1 MSKTV
6 KHKKG
11 ATCRGSSNI
20 HRNLLENHLFIN
32 NEDPKLFQRKVIDM
46 IIELDEK
53 YSLLESKVDEI
64 NKWVV
69 KKKKNVNIVDWLNKN
84 VVPWVEFDKMI
95 DSIVIQEEDVVS
107 LFNNTFNEVLIDV
120 LERTVCSER
129 VQEKKPIFAF
139 VQKINTF
146 YVYNEDARW
155 VELDDKNMI
164 KFLNKIR
171 NKIFATFYE
180 WKKKKRVNGMSEKM
194 ETTCD
199 ETTVKIMGHDFNKES
214 VLNKIKKH
222 LFGAMKTE
230 IKVQIEY
237 DFDF

>member
-1 MSKTV
+1 MSKMV
-6 KHKKG
+6 KPQKR
-11 ATCRGSSNI
+11 TCRGTYNI
-20 HRNLLENHLFIN
+20 HRNLLDNHLFIN
-32 NEDPKLFQRKVIDM
+32 NDDPKLFQRKVIDM
-46 IIELDEK
+46 IIDLDEK

-84 VVPWVEFDKMI
+84 VVPSVEFDKMI
-95 DSIVIQEEDVVS
+95 DAVDFQEEDVGS

-120 LERTVCSER
+120 LERTMCTER

-146 YVYNEDARW
+146 YVYNEDTRW

-164 KFLNKIR
+164 KILNKIR
-171 NKIFATFYE
+171 IKIFAVFYE
-180 WKKKKRVNGMSEKM
+180 WKKKKRLGNGMSEKM

-199 ETTVKIMGHDFNKES
+199 ETTVKITGHDFNKDT

-222 LFGAMKTE
+222 LFGEMKTD

-237 DFDF
+237 EFDF

>member
-1 MSKTV
+1 MV
-6 KHKKG
+6 KPKKG
-11 ATCRGSSNI
+11 GCSGISNI
-20 HRNLLENHLFIN
+20 HRNLLENHLYMH

-84 VVPWVEFDKMI
+84 VVPLVVFDKMI
-95 DSIVIQEEDVVS
+95 DTVVIQEEDVVS
-107 LFNNTFNEVLIDV
+107 LFNNKFNEVLIDV
-120 LERTVCSER
+120 LERTLCAECA
-129 VQEKKPIFAF
+129 QEKKSIFAF

-146 YVYNEDARW
+146 YVYNEDTRW

-164 KFLNKIR
+164 KFLKKIHT
-171 NKIFATFYE
+171 KIFAAFYE
-180 WKKKKRVNGMSEKM
+180 WKKKKRLGNGMSEKM

-199 ETTVKIMGHDFNKES
+199 ETTVKIMGHDFNKDAI
-214 VLNKIKKH
+214 LNKIKKH